1 MVKRYVDLVA
11 EGARRTP
18 ERIATVGNGR
28 RLTYAEID
36 DRVGRLGAALRARGM
51 KPGDRVA
58 LLAQNEL
65 EYLEIQAA
73 CVRSGFTLVP
83 LNWRLAVPE
92 LEYIV
97 GDCTPSVVIAGR
109 GEEERVV
116 RIAAA
121 AGSPRLGGLGEPGQ
135 VEAYDALLASA
146 EADPEADPLDLDLLT
161 TILYTSGTTGR
172 PKGAMIDRA
181 GMTAR
186 VFVNATEL
194 DARSDDV
201 FLEALPMFHI
211 SAFLAYAYAFRGG
224 TVLQLPTFSPQDWLE
239 LQQAERATATVLV
252 PTMIGMLLDDPA
264 IDDYDTSSLRL
275 IVYGGASIEPPLLRR
290 ALARFGCGFHQQ
302 YGMTE
307 TGCQTILRPAD
318 HDPDDDEKL
327 ASGGTDAVSFEVRI
341 HDPSDRPL
349 PPGEI
354 GEICCRGPA
363 VMSGYWGL
371 PEVSA
376 DTLRNGWMHTG
387 DLGYSDSRGYL
398 HVADRRNDM
407 VITGGENVY
416 PREVEA
422 VLSEHPAVRD
432 VAVIGLPD
440 PKWGEVVTAVVVGD
454 ETPDEELIAWLRER
468 IAGYKVP
475 RRYVWQEDLPRNVT
489 GKVLK
494 TTLRAD
500 LAPPPAAG

>member
-1 MVKRYVDLVA
+1 
-11 EGARRTP
+11 
-18 ERIATVGNGR
+18 
-28 RLTYAEID
+28 
-36 DRVGRLGAALRARGM
+36 
-51 KPGDRVA
+51 
-58 LLAQNEL
+58 
-65 EYLEIQAA
+65 
-73 CVRSGFTLVP
+73 
-83 LNWRLAVPE
+83 
-92 LEYIV
+92 
-97 GDCTPSVVIAGR
+97 
-109 GEEERVV
+109 
-116 RIAAA
+116 
-121 AGSPRLGGLGEPGQ
+121 
-135 VEAYDALLASA
+135 
-146 EADPEADPLDLDLLT
+146 
-161 TILYTSGTTGR
+161 
-172 PKGAMIDRA
+172 MIDRA

-194 DARSDDV
+194 EARGDDV

-224 TVLQLPTFSPQDWLE
+224 TVVQLPTFSPTEWLE
-239 LQQAERATATVLV
+239 LQQAERATSTVLV
-252 PTMIGMLLDDPA
+252 PTMIGMLLDDPV
-264 IDDYDTSSLRL
+264 INDYDTSSLRL

-307 TGCQTILRPAD
+307 TGAQTILRPAD
-318 HDPDDDEKL
+318 HDPDDDEML
-327 ASGGTDAVSFEVRI
+327 SSGGTDAASFEVRI
-341 HDPSDRPL
+341 HDPEDRPL

-376 DTLRNGWMHTG
+376 ETLRNGWMHTG
-387 DLGYSDSRGYL
+387 DLGYWDERGYL

-422 VLSEHPAVRD
+422 VLSEHPAIRE

-440 PKWGEVVTAVVVGD
+440 PKWGEIVTAVVVGD
-454 ETPDEELIAWLRER
+454 ETLDEELVAWLRER
-468 IAGYKVP
+468 IAGYKIP
-475 RRYVWQEDLPRNVT
+475 RRYVWADDLPRNVT

-494 TTLRAD
+494 TTLRAE
-500 LAPPPAAG
+500 LGEATAAS